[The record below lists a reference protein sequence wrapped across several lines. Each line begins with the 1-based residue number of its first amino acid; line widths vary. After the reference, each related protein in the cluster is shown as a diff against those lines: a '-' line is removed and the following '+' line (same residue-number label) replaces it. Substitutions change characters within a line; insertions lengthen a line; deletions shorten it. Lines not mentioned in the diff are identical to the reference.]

1 MIAQIASTAL
11 PPHRSS
17 PPVPPVFPVAPPDFI
32 HAFNHSV
39 GQLDISDGSARLL
52 ELLLSF
58 DLPDPRNGKERKG
71 FVWPS
76 RSTLAE
82 NLNVTERT
90 IRKRLRELRDAG
102 ILEDL
107 TTGELRQLRNKGH
120 TVPDAGRGGGWKIN
134 YDQLPDFQLN
144 EEGGFHPARK
154 GDSTQGGRIVPPPY
168 TESGKTESRKE
179 NHHQSSVTSTTSDND
194 GGGDVS
200 PLPPETEPSIP
211 RSEES
216 KELQIALLGWK
227 VSRPIADRIVL
238 QVTSEVIRQA
248 LTLLERNRALPR
260 EKRVIVNP
268 PAWLC
273 YTLTISDNPQLDEW
287 ERRIAAMEEESIA
300 PAPTSWTVQIEE
312 LLPKEQETPTTAA
325 TAPIE
330 TPSIEATIAL
340 AALEVEIQEEAPA
353 DIAQVI
359 EESFSQA
366 EAETTPVDTCG
377 KEDEAV
383 PVFDV
388 QVETDDQPGTTVSID
403 CGVKQIEIRYDHLPE
418 VPPEETMNLYD
429 PERSMPDSEPVET
442 EVATPEPEATVQ
454 EDPNPNGAMTVSSVG
469 VLDEPMS
476 HDDKNCSH
484 ESLHMWEETQPG
496 FTPSDQS
503 EEKMLSPTPPHQ
515 PWHLNQAD
523 CERLWQE
530 IQAQLEEEQ
539 QGIPLLDQV
548 TLRWKGDGVVLQA
561 PGRAIA
567 WALENRVNRIQ
578 CLLQNLTG
586 QALDLQVLA
595 DPGGGEREDP
605 GPPSERAVPGPQTP
619 FLAPF

>member
-300 PAPTSWTVQIEE
+300 PAPTSWTVVIEE
-312 LLPKEQETPTTAA
+312 LLPKERKSALVEPE
-325 TAPIE
+325 PIE
-330 TPSIEATIAL
+330 DENPQEVAQLIEA
-340 AALEVEIQEEAPA
+340 
-353 DIAQVI
+353 
-359 EESFSQA
+359 SFSQA
-366 EAETTPVDTCG
+366 EAKAAPAHMKGDTCG
-377 KEDEAV
+377 KEDEDV

-388 QVETDDQPGTTVSID
+388 QVGTEDQPGTTASFFA
-403 CGVKQIEIRYDHLPE
+403 GVKTIRCGSFEILPE
-418 VPPEETMNLYD
+418 DGMNIHD
-429 PERSMPDSEPVET
+429 PERTMPDPEPVEAVMELET
-442 EVATPEPEATVQ
+442 TAQLENTTPEDELTVLDDPNASCVAT
-454 EDPNPNGAMTVSSVG
+454 DSSVP
-469 VLDEPMS
+469 DTAT
-476 HDDKNCSH
+476 CS
-484 ESLHMWEETQPG
+484 QPG
-496 FTPSDQS
+496 TTPSDQS
-503 EEKMLSPTPPHQ
+503 EEKMLSPTQPHQ
-515 PWHLNQAD
+515 PLHLNQAD
-523 CERLWQE
+523 CDQLWRQV
-530 IQAQLEEEQ
+530 QNQLEVEG
-539 QGIPLLDQV
+539 QGSPLLNKV
-548 TLRWKGDGVVLQA
+548 TLRWTENGVEFSA
-561 PGRAIA
+561 PSPAIS
-567 WALENRVNRIQ
+567 WALGNRADLIQ
-578 CLLQNLTG
+578 CLLQRLTG
-586 QALDLQVLA
+586 RSLRV
-595 DPGGGEREDP
+595 EV
-605 GPPSERAVPGPQTP
+605 GP
-619 FLAPF
+619 